1 MWGVSN
7 KYLDNMKKG
16 QLQTRRT
23 SIFLSALIVL
33 SFGAGLIAQE
43 LTLKETEAEFARL
56 EATIKEVQTQ
66 RETLS
71 QQVHALLDEIQKL
84 KSTDGLSYFER
95 QRLDELLKRSQAL
108 SLQVETKD
116 RELRDLKRAFRKS
129 GEKLI
134 ALFDSEIEKK
144 LVRSTNSRLSAET
157 QKTLLT
163 EIENLRA
170 KKTKINRKIG
180 SQTSKQLGL
189 TRVAIEADDSSK
201 KIAQKADLLKDQ
213 EDKLRQFAERIDLQ
227 KKDLQKEL
235 RVRTRINEMVTDISV
250 FDQQEEAL
258 GDVSDLKTRSLAA
271 TEGDN
276 LDVGVTPEER
286 SALSDD
292 QFLIGKN
299 FDITNISS
307 ELLEDAIEILEKRQ
321 QQVRAQADS
330 LAKQANR
337 FYKAAQDKKKQ

>member
-1 MWGVSN
+1 
-7 KYLDNMKKG
+7 MKKG